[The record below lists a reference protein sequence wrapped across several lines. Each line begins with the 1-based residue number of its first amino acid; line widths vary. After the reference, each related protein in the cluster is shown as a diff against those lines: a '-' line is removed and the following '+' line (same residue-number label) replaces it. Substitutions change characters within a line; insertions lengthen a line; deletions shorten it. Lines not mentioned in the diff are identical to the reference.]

1 MIEWGL
7 MVGFNYSGKGWA
19 SSEPNMAMHCRIWV
33 LKIGQQSGGEI
44 TQTGWG
50 KCLGGPKL

>member
-1 MIEWGL
+1 